1 LKKDG
6 NRHTNV
12 NLGQDTRANRTRHTS
27 NSSTKPHAKHQHT
40 NAHQT
45 DLTLTHTPRDRRTM
59 SINRRHR
66 PPHTHTHS
74 VIATRERERLGDHRL
89 RELHLTPPKTP
100 PTPPTPPPAPPPGD
114 VIFQH
119 IYMSNRSFDDFQ
131 PRSRHSHSAAKPW
144 RVQNSALSVFNSV
157 TA

>member
-1 LKKDG
+1 
-6 NRHTNV
+6 
-12 NLGQDTRANRTRHTS
+12 
-27 NSSTKPHAKHQHT
+27 
-40 NAHQT
+40 
-45 DLTLTHTPRDRRTM
+45 M

-89 RELHLTPPKTP
+89 RELHLTPPNSTYSTDP
-100 PTPPTPPPAPPPGD
+100 SASASARGCNLSTY
-114 VIFQH
+114 